1 MEQRFLKKMKHISRL
16 ITILTI
22 TACLTGCSLFSLD
35 SESDP
40 IKNQVL
46 QEAEQIQTV
55 YWTLKSSDPVMESD
69 IVNNYKAEGYSNY
82 VIERAKELYYNET
95 MKDIEAGTAEI
106 KNLETLTPEQKKAI
120 LKAYFDAVGVDCN
133 KAEKIIVE

>member
-1 MEQRFLKKMKHISRL
+1 MKRISRL
-16 ITILTI
+16 ITILAI
-22 TACLTGCSLFSLD
+22 TACLTACSLFSPD

-40 IKNQVL
+40 VKNQVL

-69 IVNNYKAEGYSNY
+69 IINNYKAEGYSHY

-95 MKDIEAGTAEI
+95 MKDIESGIAEI
-106 KNLETLTPEQKKAI
+106 KNLKTLTPEQKKAI
-120 LKAYFDAVGVDCN
+120 LKAYYDIIGVDCD
-133 KAEKIIVE
+133 KAEKTIIE

>member
-40 IKNQVL
+40 VKNQVL

-95 MKDIEAGTAEI
+95 MKDIESGTAEI
-106 KNLETLTPEQKKAI
+106 KNLKTLTPEQKKAI

>member
-1 MEQRFLKKMKHISRL
+1 MKMKQIYKTF
-16 ITILTI
+16 IILAI
-22 TACLTGCSLFSLD
+22 TACLTACSLFSPD

-40 IKNQVL
+40 VKNQVL

-69 IVNNYKAEGYSNY
+69 IINNYKAEGYSNY

-95 MKDIEAGTAEI
+95 MKDIESGTAEI
-106 KNLETLTPEQKKAI
+106 KNLKTLTPEQKKAI
-120 LKAYFDAVGVDCN
+120 LKAYFDAVDVDCD
-133 KAEKIIVE
+133 KAEKTIIE

>member
-1 MEQRFLKKMKHISRL
+1 MKHISKL

-40 IKNQVL
+40 VKNQVL

-95 MKDIEAGTAEI
+95 MKEIESGTAEI
-106 KNLETLTPEQKKAI
+106 KNLKTLTPEQKKAI
-120 LKAYFDAVGVDCN
+120 LKAYFDAVGIDCN